1 LELKAM
7 PVLTSKHA
15 PLQAAAPFGSLRN
28 VVRELSRTCRM
39 CTTPVDGYE
48 LCWRCRD
55 HQRTSG
61 LADLVAPLAYA
72 IDGTKSAAAVR
83 NYKDDPLR
91 CERERCGSIVGEVLR
106 LAMSLHERCIGAVVG
121 QPVSA
126 RVVIP
131 SLTSRL
137 GAHPMAAIAETL
149 GLVGD
154 VGLRPA
160 LDARCDRVVD
170 AEKFVVEGAVT
181 GRHMLVIDD
190 VWTTGSNAQSAALAL
205 RRAGAAAV
213 SVMVIARWLNPRHP
227 LSPRFIRERL
237 NDDYNP
243 LVCPVT
249 GDRCP

>member
-1 LELKAM
+1 M
-7 PVLTSKHA
+7 
-15 PLQAAAPFGSLRN
+15 
-28 VVRELSRTCRM
+28 RTCHV
-39 CTTPVDGYE
+39 CTTPVDGYQ
-48 LCWRCRD
+48 LCWRCRGR
-55 HQRTSG
+55 QRISG

-72 IDGTKSAAAVR
+72 IDGTESAAVVR
-83 NYKDDPLR
+83 NYKNHLLR
-91 CERERCGSIVGEVLR
+91 SERERCGLIVGEILR

-121 QPVSA
+121 QPVFA
-126 RVVIP
+126 CVVVP

-137 GAHPMAAIAETL
+137 GAHPMTSIAEPL

-154 VGLRPA
+154 VVLRPA

-181 GRHMLVIDD
+181 GQHMLVIDD
-190 VWTTGSNAQSAALAL
+190 VWTTGSKAQSAALAL